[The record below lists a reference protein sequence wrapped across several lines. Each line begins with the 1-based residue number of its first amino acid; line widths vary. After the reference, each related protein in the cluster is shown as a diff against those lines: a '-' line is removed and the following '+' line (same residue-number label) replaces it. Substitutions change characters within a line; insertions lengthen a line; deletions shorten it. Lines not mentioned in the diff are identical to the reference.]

1 MTESTLPEL
10 ALLALFRTEVAHHT
24 IGLAEGLAVL
34 KQNPNAVEQLEIMIA
49 EIHAIWGG
57 ARIVELKS
65 IVNLAQVMKD
75 SLQALQRHKTSLSS
89 TQLES
94 LTPVISW
101 LQQLVAIPV
110 AEIITWVQQ
119 HQEEIEGLIVT
130 LSSLVTKTATELVTS
145 AATVEQSNNS
155 VAPCHSVASSTEM
168 TDSTNVITDPT
179 LWELFLTEVKAHTVI
194 LNEGLLALEMN
205 PQATEQLAALMRSA
219 HSIKGAA
226 RVVGLEMVIKL
237 AHLLED
243 CFVAA
248 QQGKIL
254 LVSEHI
260 DILLHSVDM
269 LTTIAPIV
277 KSGNYQQ
284 LTQLHHETETLTAAL
299 NSILNGAIVLPTA
312 PSPVSPP
319 TELSPPTPLSPVLTT
334 TPAAVE
340 PISPSPLTNHDHT
353 EFNSLAV
360 KKKSLADANRTVKV
374 TAIKIERLMGL
385 AGEIVVSTRWLSPFA
400 DSILA
405 LKKSHIELA
414 HILEQLQEI
423 WEQRAVNEQNCFPWI
438 KKAQAKTK
446 ECKLF
451 LAEKLNQLDV
461 FISHTTT
468 HSDHLYHE
476 MIGVRMRPFA
486 DGIQGYPRM
495 VRDLARELG
504 KKVHFEVRGKATEVD
519 QDIQEKLEAPLNHL
533 LRNALDHGIELPQ
546 ERLAAGKAETGYL
559 RLEIGH
565 RSGMLMITVA
575 DDGRGIDLE
584 QLRHKVAHQ
593 KLASEE
599 MIHQLTEA
607 ELMNFLFLPGFST
620 LEQVTEISGRGV
632 GLDVVHNMVHE
643 VGGVVRAVSTP
654 GKGTSFHLELPIT
667 LSVVRTFLVAIA
679 DEPFAFPLARIER
692 CLKLPKTEIERVE
705 DRQYFRFGSTNIA
718 LVDIHDVLDKT
729 PATNQQD
736 ELAVVVI
743 SDRLNAY
750 GLVVDKF
757 LGECDLVVRPLDPR
771 LGKVA
776 NISAAAIMLDGSP
789 VLIFDV
795 DDLVRSIDN
804 LLIGKRLRKV
814 DEFSEPSPSERKRI
828 LVVDDSITVREME
841 RKILENQGYEV
852 EVAVD
857 GIEGWNAIRIEHFD
871 LLVSDVDMPR
881 MNGIDLI
888 NHVRRHA
895 ELKSLPIII
904 ISYKDSKEHRLQG
917 LEAGA
922 NYYLTKSSFE
932 DNSFIEAI
940 VDLIGEA

>member
-1 MTESTLPEL
+1 MTESVAAEF
-10 ALLALFRTEVAHHT
+10 ALLALFREEVAHHT
-24 IGLAEGLAVL
+24 IVLAEGLAVL
-34 KQNPNAVEQLEIMIA
+34 KQNPNAIEQLEIMA
-49 EIHAIWGG
+49 TEVHAIWGG
-57 ARIVELKS
+57 ARIVELEP
-65 IVNLAQVMKD
+65 IANLAQVMKD
-75 SLQALQRHKTSLSS
+75 SLQALQLHKTTLSS

-94 LTPVISW
+94 LTPIISW
-101 LQQLVAIPV
+101 LQQL
-110 AEIITWVQQ
+110 AEIAVTEIVTWVQQ
-119 HQEEIEGLIVT
+119 HQEEIARLIVM
-130 LSSLVTKTATELVTS
+130 LSGLVTATATEPLTS
-145 AATVEQSNNS
+145 TETVKQPSNS
-155 VAPCHSVASSTEM
+155 VTPTTSGASSTELNGFADIM
-168 TDSTNVITDPT
+168 TDPI
-179 LWELFLTEVKAHTVI
+179 LLGLFLTEVEAHTGI

-205 PQATEQLAALMRSA
+205 PKATEQLAALMRSA

-226 RVVGLEMVIKL
+226 RVVGLEIVIKL

-248 QQGKIL
+248 QQGKL
-254 LVSEHI
+254 TLVSEHI

-269 LTTIAPIV
+269 LTTIAQLV
-277 KSGNYQQ
+277 KAGHYQQ
-284 LTQLHHETETLTAAL
+284 LTQLRQETEALTAAL
-299 NSILNGAIVLPTA
+299 NSILIGEMVLPT
-312 PSPVSPP
+312 PSVSQPPLEEPPSTPP
-319 TELSPPTPLSPVLTT
+319 TLSS
-334 TPAAVE
+334 TPAVVE
-340 PISPSPLTNHDHT
+340 SISPSPLTNHNDT
-353 EFNSLAV
+353 EFNSLAA
-360 KKKSLADANRTVKV
+360 KKKPLADTDRTVKV
-374 TAIKIERLMGL
+374 TATKIERLMGL

-400 DSILA
+400 DSILT

-414 HILEQLQEI
+414 HILEQFQEI
-423 WEQRAVNEQNCFPWI
+423 WEQQTLTEQNFFPWI

-533 LRNALDHGIELPQ
+533 LRNALDHGIESPE
-546 ERLAAGKAETGYL
+546 ERLAVGKAETGHL

-584 QLRHKVAHQ
+584 QLRQKIAQ
-593 KLASEE
+593 KKLASEE
-599 MIHQLTEA
+599 MINQLSEA
-607 ELMNFLFLPGFST
+607 ELMNFLFLPSFST

-632 GLDVVHNMVHE
+632 GLDIVHNVVHE

-679 DEPFAFPLARIER
+679 GEPFAFPLARIER
-692 CLKLPKTEIERVE
+692 CLKLPKAEIERVE
-705 DRQYFRFGSTNIA
+705 DRQYFRFGNTNIA

-729 PATNQQD
+729 QLTNQQD

-743 SDRLNAY
+743 SDRLNVY

-757 LGECDLVVRPLDPR
+757 LGECDLVVRPLDLR

-814 DEFSEPSPSERKRI
+814 DELTEPSPSRRKRV

-888 NHVRRHA
+888 RHIRQHE

>member
-1 MTESTLPEL
+1 MTESVAAEF
-10 ALLALFRTEVAHHT
+10 ALLALFREEVAHHT
-24 IGLAEGLAVL
+24 IVLAEGLAVL
-34 KQNPNAVEQLEIMIA
+34 KQNPNAIEQLEIMA
-49 EIHAIWGG
+49 TEVHAIWGG
-57 ARIVELKS
+57 ARIVELEP
-65 IVNLAQVMKD
+65 IANLAQVMKD
-75 SLQALQRHKTSLSS
+75 SLQALQLHKTTLSS

-94 LTPVISW
+94 LTPIISW
-101 LQQLVAIPV
+101 LQQL
-110 AEIITWVQQ
+110 AEIAVTEIVTWVQQ
-119 HQEEIEGLIVT
+119 HQEEIARLIVM
-130 LSSLVTKTATELVTS
+130 LSGLVTATATEPLTS
-145 AATVEQSNNS
+145 TETVKQPSNS
-155 VAPCHSVASSTEM
+155 VTPTTSGASSTELNGFADIM
-168 TDSTNVITDPT
+168 TDPI
-179 LWELFLTEVKAHTVI
+179 LLGLFLTEVEAHTGI

-205 PQATEQLAALMRSA
+205 PKATEQLAALMRSA

-226 RVVGLEMVIKL
+226 RVVGLEIVIKL

-248 QQGKIL
+248 QQEKL
-254 LVSEHI
+254 TLVSEHI

-269 LTTIAPIV
+269 LTTIAQLV
-277 KSGNYQQ
+277 KAGHYQQ
-284 LTQLHHETETLTAAL
+284 LTQLRQETEALTAAL
-299 NSILNGAIVLPTA
+299 NSILIGEMVLPT
-312 PSPVSPP
+312 PSVSQPLLEEPPSTPP
-319 TELSPPTPLSPVLTT
+319 TLSS
-334 TPAAVE
+334 TPAVVE
-340 PISPSPLTNHDHT
+340 SISPSPLTNHNDT
-353 EFNSLAV
+353 EFNSLVA
-360 KKKSLADANRTVKV
+360 KKKPLVDTDRTVKV
-374 TAIKIERLMGL
+374 TATKIERLMGL

-400 DSILA
+400 DSILT

-414 HILEQLQEI
+414 HILEQFQEI
-423 WEQRAVNEQNCFPWI
+423 WEQQTLTEQNFFPWI

-533 LRNALDHGIELPQ
+533 LRNALDHGIELPE
-546 ERLAAGKAETGYL
+546 ERLAVGKAETGHL

-584 QLRHKVAHQ
+584 QLRQKIAQ
-593 KLASEE
+593 KKLASEE
-599 MIHQLTEA
+599 MINQLTEA
-607 ELMNFLFLPGFST
+607 ELMNFLFLPSFST

-632 GLDVVHNMVHE
+632 GLDIVHNVVHE

-679 DEPFAFPLARIER
+679 GEPFAFPLARIER
-692 CLKLPKTEIERVE
+692 CLKLPKAEIERVE
-705 DRQYFRFGSTNIA
+705 DRQYFRFGNTNIA

-729 PATNQQD
+729 QLTNQQD

-743 SDRLNAY
+743 SDRLNVY

-814 DEFSEPSPSERKRI
+814 DELTESSPSRRKRV

-857 GIEGWNAIRIEHFD
+857 GIEGWNAIRIESFD

-888 NHVRRHA
+888 RHIRQHE

-917 LEAGA
+917 LDAGA

>member
-1 MTESTLPEL
+1 MTLAVPPEL
-10 ALLALFRTEVAHHT
+10 ALLALFRSEVAHHT
-24 IGLAEGLAVL
+24 VVLEESLAGL
-34 KQNPNAVEQLEIMIA
+34 KQNPNAVELLELMKP
-49 EIHAIWGG
+49 EVHAIWGG
-57 ARIVELKS
+57 ARIVELES
-65 IVNLAQVMKD
+65 IVHLAQAMKD
-75 SLQALQRHKTSLSS
+75 SLFALPMHKITLSS
-89 TQLES
+89 AQLDCLTQIIILFH
-94 LTPVISW
+94 
-101 LQQLVAIPV
+101 QLAETAVEEIIAWV
-110 AEIITWVQQ
+110 KGHQAEI
-119 HQEEIEGLIVT
+119 ERLIVT
-130 LSSLVTKTATELVTS
+130 ISGLVL
-145 AATVEQSNNS
+145 VEQPQNS
-155 VAPCHSVASSTEM
+155 VTLSTQV
-168 TDSTNVITDPT
+168 TDSENRIITDPT
-179 LWELFLTEVKAHTVI
+179 LLGLFLSEVEAHTVI
-194 LNEGLLALEMN
+194 LTEGLLALEMN
-205 PQATEQLAALMRSA
+205 PCATEQLAALMRSA

-226 RVVGLEMVIKL
+226 RVVGLEVVIKL
-237 AHLLED
+237 AHLMED

-248 QQGKIL
+248 QQGKL
-254 LVSEHI
+254 TFVSEHI
-260 DILLHSVDM
+260 DILLQSVDR
-269 LTTIAPIV
+269 LTTIAKVV
-277 KSGNYQQ
+277 KSGTYQG
-284 LTQLHHETETLTAAL
+284 LTPLSPENESLTAAL
-299 NSILNGAIVLPTA
+299 NSILTGNISLP
-312 PSPVSPP
+312 PIPLPVSQSIPEAMISKTPP
-319 TELSPPTPLSPVLTT
+319 LPLT
-334 TPAAVE
+334 AAVE
-340 PISPSPLTNHDHT
+340 SISQSSVLVNGNT
-353 EFNSLAV
+353 EFNSPAV
-360 KKKSLADANRTVKV
+360 RRKALADTDRTVKV
-374 TAIKIERLMGL
+374 TATKIERLMGL
-385 AGEIVVSTRWLSPFA
+385 AGEIVVSTRWLSPF
-400 DSILA
+400 SESLLA

-414 HILEQLQEI
+414 RILEKLQEI
-423 WEQRAVNEQNCFPWI
+423 SEQTTVDEQTFFKWI

-451 LAEKLNQLDV
+451 LAEKLNQLDI
-461 FISHTTT
+461 FTSHTTT

-486 DGIQGYPRM
+486 DSIQGYPRM

-504 KKVHFEVRGKATEVD
+504 KKVHFEMMGKTTEVD

-533 LRNALDHGIELPQ
+533 LRNALDHGIESPE
-546 ERLAAGKAETGYL
+546 ERLAVGKTETGYL

-575 DDGRGIDLE
+575 DDGRGLDLAR
-584 QLRHKVAHQ
+584 LRQKIAQ
-593 KLASEE
+593 KKLASVE
-599 MIHQLTEA
+599 MINQLTET
-607 ELMNFLFLPGFST
+607 ELINFLFLPGFST
-620 LEQVTEISGRGV
+620 TEQVTEISGRGV

-654 GKGTSFHLELPIT
+654 GKGMSFQLELPIT
-667 LSVVRTFLVAIA
+667 LSVVRTFLVTIA
-679 DEPFAFPLARIER
+679 DEPFAFPLARLER
-692 CLKLPKTEIERVE
+692 CLKLPKADIERVE
-705 DRQYFRFGSTNIA
+705 DRQYFRFGNTNIA
-718 LVDIHDVLDKT
+718 LVDIHEVLDKT
-729 PATNQQD
+729 QPTYQQN

-776 NISAAAIMLDGSP
+776 NMSAAAIMLDGSP
-789 VLIFDV
+789 VLIFDI

-804 LLIGKRLRKV
+804 LLTGKRLRKL
-814 DEFSEPSPSERKRI
+814 DELSEPSLGKRKRV

-852 EVAVD
+852 EIAVD

-888 NHVRRHA
+888 SRIRQHE

-932 DNSFIEAI
+932 DNTFIEAI

>member
-1 MTESTLPEL
+1 MTATVPPEL
-10 ALLALFRTEVAHHT
+10 ALLALFRSEVAHHT
-24 IGLAEGLAVL
+24 VVLEESLAEL
-34 KQNPNAVEQLEIMIA
+34 KQNPHTVEPLEMMKQ
-49 EIHAIWGG
+49 EVHAIWGG
-57 ARIVELKS
+57 ARIVELES
-65 IVNLAQVMKD
+65 IVNLAQATKA
-75 SLQALQRHKTSLSS
+75 SLLALQGNQITLSS
-89 TQLES
+89 AQLDCLTQIIM
-94 LTPVISW
+94 VFH
-101 LQQLVAIPV
+101 QL
-110 AEIITWVQQ
+110 AETAVEEIVTWVKV
-119 HQEEIEGLIVT
+119 HQAQMEHLIVT
-130 LSSLVTKTATELVTS
+130 LSDLITEMSNNLL
-145 AATVEQSNNS
+145 TVESLSNS
-155 VAPCHSVASSTEM
+155 VTPPQPVALSTPITHSENPMM
-168 TDSTNVITDPT
+168 TDPA
-179 LWELFLTEVKAHTVI
+179 LLGLFLTEVETHTVI

-205 PQATEQLAALMRSA
+205 PSATEQLAALMRSA

-226 RVVGLEMVIKL
+226 RVVGLEVVIKL
-237 AHLLED
+237 AHLMED

-248 QQGKIL
+248 QQNKL
-254 LVSEHI
+254 TFVSEHI
-260 DILLHSVDM
+260 DVLLHSVDM
-269 LTTIAPIV
+269 LTQIAQIV
-277 KSGNYQQ
+277 KSGTHQRLNQ
-284 LTQLHHETETLTAAL
+284 LNSEIELLTTTL
-299 NSILNGAIVLPTA
+299 NSILNGDISIPPQPLSVNQPVPETIIAETSPLLTSLPPPAPTL
-312 PSPVSPP
+312 PSPVG
-319 TELSPPTPLSPVLTT
+319 
-334 TPAAVE
+334 
-340 PISPSPLTNHDHT
+340 IHDHT
-353 EFNSLAV
+353 GFNSTVA
-360 KKKSLADANRTVKV
+360 KKKPLTDNDRAVKV
-374 TAIKIERLMGL
+374 TATKIERLMGL
-385 AGEIVVSTRWLSPFA
+385 AGEIVVSTRWLSPF
-400 DSILA
+400 SESLLT

-414 HILEQLQEI
+414 HILEKLQENS
-423 WEQRAVNEQNCFPWI
+423 EQTAVDEQTFFKWI

-461 FISHTTT
+461 FTSHTTT

-486 DGIQGYPRM
+486 DSIQGYPRM

-504 KKVHFEVRGKATEVD
+504 KKVHFEVIGKATEVD

-533 LRNALDHGIELPQ
+533 LRNALDHGIEFPE
-546 ERLAAGKAETGYL
+546 ERLAIGKVETGYL
-559 RLEIGH
+559 RLEMGH

-584 QLRHKVAHQ
+584 QLRQKIAQ
-593 KLASEE
+593 KKLASGK
-599 MIHQLTEA
+599 MINQLTEA

-620 LEQVTEISGRGV
+620 TEQVTEISGRGV

-654 GKGTSFHLELPIT
+654 GKGMSFHLELPIT
-667 LSVVRTFLVAIA
+667 LSVVRTFLVIIA
-679 DEPFAFPLARIER
+679 GEPFAFPLARIER
-692 CLKLPKTEIERVE
+692 CLKLPKADIERVE
-705 DRQYFRFGSTNIA
+705 DRQYFRFDQTNIA
-718 LVDIHDVLDKT
+718 LIDIHDVLDKIQPT
-729 PATNQQD
+729 YQQN

-757 LGECDLVVRPLDPR
+757 LGECDLVVHPLDPR

-789 VLIFDV
+789 VLIFDI

-804 LLIGKRLRKV
+804 LLIGKRLRKL
-814 DEFSEPSPSERKRI
+814 DELSEPSSSKRKRV

-888 NHVRRHA
+888 SHIRQHE

-932 DNSFIEAI
+932 DNSFIDAI

>member
-1 MTESTLPEL
+1 MTVAVPPEL
-10 ALLALFRTEVAHHT
+10 ALLALFRSEVAHHT
-24 IGLAEGLAVL
+24 VVLEEGLAGL
-34 KQNPNAVEQLEIMIA
+34 KQNPNAVKLLERMKQ
-49 EIHAIWGG
+49 EVHAIWGG
-57 ARIVELKS
+57 ARIVELES
-65 IVNLAQVMKD
+65 IVQLAQAMKE
-75 SLQALQRHKTSLSS
+75 SLFALQ
-89 TQLES
+89 
-94 LTPVISW
+94 I
-101 LQQLVAIPV
+101 
-110 AEIITWVQQ
+110 
-119 HQEEIEGLIVT
+119 HQIT
-130 LSSLVTKTATELVTS
+130 LSSAQLDCLTQIIILFHQLAETAVEEIVNWVKGHQAEIDRLIITISGLVAETLTRTELV
-145 AATVEQSNNS
+145 EQPQN
-155 VAPCHSVASSTEM
+155 SVASSTQVTHSE
-168 TDSTNVITDPT
+168 NRIITDPA
-179 LWELFLTEVKAHTVI
+179 LLGLFLSEVEAHTLI
-194 LNEGLLALEMN
+194 LTEGLLALEMN
-205 PQATEQLAALMRSA
+205 PSATEQLAALMCSA

-226 RVVGLEMVIKL
+226 RVVGLEVVIKL
-237 AHLLED
+237 AHLMED

-248 QQGKIL
+248 QQGKL
-254 LVSEHI
+254 TLVSEHI
-260 DILLHSVDM
+260 DILLRSVDR
-269 LTTIAPIV
+269 LTTMAQVV
-277 KSGNYQQ
+277 KSGTYQD
-284 LTQLHHETETLTAAL
+284 LTQLSRENESLTVAL
-299 NSILNGAIVLPTA
+299 NSILTG
-312 PSPVSPP
+312 S
-319 TELSPPTPLSPVLTT
+319 LSPIPLPVTQSIPEAMISKTPPPPLTPT
-334 TPAAVE
+334 VE
-340 PISPSPLTNHDHT
+340 STSPSAVLVNGNT
-353 EFNSLAV
+353 EFNSPVVRRKALANT
-360 KKKSLADANRTVKV
+360 DRTVKV
-374 TAIKIERLMGL
+374 TATKIERLMGL
-385 AGEIVVSTRWLSPFA
+385 AGEIVVSTRWLSPF
-400 DSILA
+400 SESLLA

-414 HILEQLQEI
+414 RILEKLQETS
-423 WEQRAVNEQNCFPWI
+423 EQTTVDEQTFFKWV

-451 LAEKLNQLDV
+451 LAEKLNQLDI
-461 FISHTTT
+461 FTSHTTT

-486 DGIQGYPRM
+486 DSIQGYPRM

-504 KKVHFEVRGKATEVD
+504 KKVHFEMMGKTTEVD

-533 LRNALDHGIELPQ
+533 LRNALDHGIEFPE
-546 ERLAAGKAETGYL
+546 ERLAIGKAETGYL

-575 DDGRGIDLE
+575 DDGRGLDLVR
-584 QLRHKVAHQ
+584 LRQKIAQ
-593 KLASEE
+593 KKLASVE
-599 MIHQLTEA
+599 MINQLTET
-607 ELMNFLFLPGFST
+607 ELINFLFLPGFST
-620 LEQVTEISGRGV
+620 TEQVTEISGRGV

-654 GKGTSFHLELPIT
+654 GKGMSFQLELPIT
-667 LSVVRTFLVAIA
+667 LSVVRTFLVTIA
-679 DEPFAFPLARIER
+679 DEPFAFPLARLER
-692 CLKLPKTEIERVE
+692 CLKLPKANIERVE
-705 DRQYFRFGSTNIA
+705 DRQYFRFGNTNIA

-729 PATNQQD
+729 QPTYQQN

-776 NISAAAIMLDGSP
+776 NMSAAAIMLDGSP
-789 VLIFDV
+789 VLIFDI

-804 LLIGKRLRKV
+804 LLIGKRLRKL
-814 DEFSEPSPSERKRI
+814 DELSEPSLGRRKRV

-881 MNGIDLI
+881 MNGIELI
-888 NHVRRHA
+888 SRIRQHE

>member
-1 MTESTLPEL
+1 MTAAVPPEL
-10 ALLALFRTEVAHHT
+10 ALLALFRSEVAHHT
-24 IGLAEGLAVL
+24 VVLEEGLAGL
-34 KQNPNAVEQLEIMIA
+34 KQNPNAVKPLERMKQ
-49 EIHAIWGG
+49 EVHAIWGG
-57 ARIVELKS
+57 ARIVELES
-65 IVNLAQVMKD
+65 IVHLAQAMKE
-75 SLQALQRHKTSLSS
+75 SLLALQIHKITLSS
-89 TQLES
+89 AQLDCLTQIIILFH
-94 LTPVISW
+94 
-101 LQQLVAIPV
+101 QLAETAVEEIV
-110 AEIITWVQQ
+110 TWVKGHQAEI
-119 HQEEIEGLIVT
+119 ERLIVT
-130 LSSLVTKTATELVTS
+130 ISGLVAETLTRTELV
-145 AATVEQSNNS
+145 EQPQNS
-155 VAPCHSVASSTEM
+155 VALSTQV
-168 TDSTNVITDPT
+168 TDSDNRIITDPA
-179 LWELFLTEVKAHTVI
+179 LLGLFLSEVEAHTVI
-194 LNEGLLALEMN
+194 LNEGLLALEIN
-205 PQATEQLAALMRSA
+205 PSATEQLAALMRSA

-237 AHLLED
+237 AHLMED

-248 QQGKIL
+248 QQGKL
-254 LVSEHI
+254 TFVSEHI
-260 DILLHSVDM
+260 DILLHSVDR
-269 LTTIAPIV
+269 LTTMAQVV
-277 KSGNYQQ
+277 KSGTYQD
-284 LTQLHHETETLTAAL
+284 LTQLSQENESLTVAL
-299 NSILNGAIVLPTA
+299 NSILTG
-312 PSPVSPP
+312 S
-319 TELSPPTPLSPVLTT
+319 LSPIPLPVTQSISELMIPKMPPPSL
-334 TPAAVE
+334 TPAVESISQSAV
-340 PISPSPLTNHDHT
+340 LVNGNT
-353 EFNSLAV
+353 EFNSPAVRRKALANT
-360 KKKSLADANRTVKV
+360 DRTVKV
-374 TAIKIERLMGL
+374 TATKIERLMGL
-385 AGEIVVSTRWLSPFA
+385 AGEIVVSTRWLSPF
-400 DSILA
+400 SESLLA

-414 HILEQLQEI
+414 RILEKLQETSEH
-423 WEQRAVNEQNCFPWI
+423 EQTFFKWV

-451 LAEKLNQLDV
+451 LAEKLNQLDI
-461 FISHTTT
+461 FTSHTTT

-486 DGIQGYPRM
+486 DSIQGYPRM

-504 KKVHFEVRGKATEVD
+504 KKVHFEMIGKTTEVD

-533 LRNALDHGIELPQ
+533 LRNALDHGIEFPE
-546 ERLAAGKAETGYL
+546 ERLAIGKAETGYL

-575 DDGRGIDLE
+575 DDGRGLDLAR
-584 QLRHKVAHQ
+584 LRQKIAQ
-593 KLASEE
+593 KKLASVE
-599 MIHQLTEA
+599 MIKQLTET
-607 ELMNFLFLPGFST
+607 ELINFLFLPGFST
-620 LEQVTEISGRGV
+620 MEQVTEISGRGV

-654 GKGTSFHLELPIT
+654 GKGMSFQLELPIT
-667 LSVVRTFLVAIA
+667 LSVVRTFLVTIA
-679 DEPFAFPLARIER
+679 GEPFAFPLARIER
-692 CLKLPKTEIERVE
+692 CLKLPKANIERVE
-705 DRQYFRFGSTNIA
+705 DRQYFRFGNTNIA
-718 LVDIHDVLDKT
+718 LIDIHDVLDKIQPT
-729 PATNQQD
+729 YQQN

-776 NISAAAIMLDGSP
+776 NMSAAAIMLDGSP
-789 VLIFDV
+789 VLIFDI

-804 LLIGKRLRKV
+804 LLIGKRLRKL
-814 DEFSEPSPSERKRI
+814 DELSEPSPSRRKRV

-888 NHVRRHA
+888 SRIRQHE

>member
-1 MTESTLPEL
+1 MTESTSPEL
-10 ALLALFRTEVAHHT
+10 GLLALFRTEVAHHT
-24 IGLAEGLAVL
+24 LGLAEGLAVL
-34 KQNPNAVEQLEIMIA
+34 KQNPNAIEQLEIMIA

-89 TQLES
+89 AQLES

-130 LSSLVTKTATELVTS
+130 LSSLVTKTATGPVTS
-145 AATVEQSNNS
+145 AATVEPSSN
-155 VAPCHSVASSTEM
+155 SVASSTEM
-168 TDSTNVITDPT
+168 TDSANVITDPT
-179 LWELFLTEVKAHTVI
+179 LWGLFLTEVTAHTVI
-194 LNEGLLALEMN
+194 LNEGLLALETN
-205 PQATEQLAALMRSA
+205 PKATEQLAALMRSA

-226 RVVGLEMVIKL
+226 RVVGLEIVIKL

-248 QQGKIL
+248 QQGKII

-260 DILLHSVDM
+260 DILLHSADM
-269 LTTIAPIV
+269 LTTIAQLV

-284 LTQLHHETETLTAAL
+284 LTQLHQETETLTAAL
-299 NSILNGAIVLPTA
+299 NSILSGTIALPTA
-312 PSPVSPP
+312 PPSVPTPAKLSSPTS
-319 TELSPPTPLSPVLTT
+319 LSPALTT
-334 TPAAVE
+334 PPAAVE
-340 PISPSPLTNHDHT
+340 PISSSPLTSHDHT
-353 EFNSLAV
+353 EFNSIAA
-360 KKKSLADANRTVKV
+360 KKKPLADADRTVKV
-374 TAIKIERLMGL
+374 TATKIERLMGL

-405 LKKSHIELA
+405 LKKNHIELA

-423 WEQRAVNEQNCFPWI
+423 WEQRAINEQNCFPWI

-533 LRNALDHGIELPQ
+533 LRNALDHGLELPQ
-546 ERLAAGKAETGYL
+546 ERLAVGKAETGYL

-584 QLRHKVAHQ
+584 QLRHKVAQQ

-599 MIHQLTEA
+599 MIHQLTET

-679 DEPFAFPLARIER
+679 NEPFAFPLARIER
-692 CLKLPKTEIERVE
+692 CLKLPKAEIERVE

-718 LVDIHDVLDKT
+718 LIDIHDVLDKT
-729 PATNQQD
+729 PTTDQPA

-789 VLIFDV
+789 VLIFDI

-814 DEFSEPSPSERKRI
+814 DELSEPSPSGRKRI

-857 GIEGWNAIRIEHFD
+857 GIEGWNAIRIEPFD

-888 NHVRRHA
+888 NHVRRHT

>member
-1 MTESTLPEL
+1 MTESVPAEL
-10 ALLALFRTEVAHHT
+10 ALLALFREEVAHRT
-24 IGLAEGLAVL
+24 IVLAEGLAVL
-34 KQNPNAVEQLEIMIA
+34 KQNPHAVEQLEIMKV
-49 EIHAIWGG
+49 EVHAIWGG
-57 ARIVELKS
+57 ARIVELEP

-75 SLQALQRHKTSLSS
+75 SLQALQQRYKTTLSS

-94 LTPVISW
+94 LTPIISW
-101 LQQLVAIPV
+101 FQQLAEIPV
-110 AEIITWVQQ
+110 TEVVTWVQQ
-119 HQEEIEGLIVT
+119 HQEEITRLIVR
-130 LSSLVTKTATELVTS
+130 LSDLITAASNEPVTDAEI
-145 AATVEQSNNS
+145 VEQSSNSVAQLNS
-155 VAPCHSVASSTEM
+155 VAPSTEIN
-168 TDSTNVITDPT
+168 DFANIITDPT
-179 LWELFLTEVKAHTVI
+179 LLGLFLTEV
-194 LNEGLLALEMN
+194 
-205 PQATEQLAALMRSA
+205 AALMRSA

-226 RVVGLEMVIKL
+226 RVVGLESVIKL

-248 QQGKIL
+248 QQGKL
-254 LVSEHI
+254 TLVSEPI

-269 LTTIAPIV
+269 LTTIAQIV

-284 LTQLHHETETLTAAL
+284 LIQLHQETEALTAAL
-299 NSILNGAIVLPTA
+299 NSILSGEMVLPTM
-312 PSPVSPP
+312 SPP
-319 TELSPPTPLSPVLTT
+319 VNQPLPEELPPPTPLPPAITS
-334 TPAAVE
+334 TPTAVE
-340 PISPSPLTNHDHT
+340 SISPSPLISHDNT
-353 EFNSLAV
+353 ESNSLAV
-360 KKKSLADANRTVKV
+360 KKKPLADTDRTVKV
-374 TAIKIERLMGL
+374 TATKIERLMGL

-414 HILEQLQEI
+414 RILEQFQET
-423 WEQRAVNEQNCFPWI
+423 WEQQTLTEQNFFPWL

-495 VRDLARELG
+495 IRDLARELG

-533 LRNALDHGIELPQ
+533 LRNALDHGIELPK
-546 ERLAAGKAETGYL
+546 ERLAVGKAETGHL

-565 RSGMLMITVA
+565 RSGMLMITVT
-575 DDGRGIDLE
+575 DDGQGIDLE
-584 QLRHKVAHQ
+584 QLRQKIAQ
-593 KLASEE
+593 KKLASEE
-599 MIHQLTEA
+599 MINQLTEA

-679 DEPFAFPLARIER
+679 GEPFAFPLARIER
-692 CLKLPKTEIERVE
+692 CLKLPKVEIERVE
-705 DRQYFRFGSTNIA
+705 DRQYFRFGNTNIA

-729 PATNQQD
+729 QSINQQD

-757 LGECDLVVRPLDPR
+757 LGECDLVVRPLDSR

-804 LLIGKRLRKV
+804 LLICKRLRKV
-814 DEFSEPSPSERKRI
+814 DELSEPSPSRRKRV

-888 NHVRRHA
+888 SHIRQHE